1 MIFQHRS
8 AGSPSIDL
16 SAVLQLPPK
25 ILTKLFNFQGA
36 RIFFDGYQTFVL
48 KSFSEL
54 VREIEKKPKVSYL
67 SNYLIKENG
76 IKLLYLFWDWD
87 TKEVDIPSLID
98 RLKQLKTASLITETK
113 RGFHL
118 YVFLDDGSRI
128 PTSSE
133 KKLIAEALELEDP
146 DKQFKRR
153 IFTLARV
160 PGSYQNGFVV
170 RVIFAQNGR
179 FLKFEGEGYNEDYGK
194 PTPRP
199 ICPGIVED
207 ILSPNPSHFG
217 RFAFVAFLAAQGRSE
232 EDIMEIFRNLRPID
246 FNERMTEY
254 QIRHIV
260 ENAYHPPSCTTLRDM
275 GYCRDKCIFRKWR

>member
-1 MIFQHRS
+1 MSFQPHN

-118 YVFLDDGSRI
+118 YVFLDDESRI

-133 KKLIAEALELEDP
+133 KKIN
-146 DKQFKRR
+146 RR
-153 IFTLARV
+153 SIRAG
-160 PGSYQNGFVV
+160 GS
-170 RVIFAQNGR
+170 
-179 FLKFEGEGYNEDYGK
+179 
-194 PTPRP
+194 
-199 ICPGIVED
+199 
-207 ILSPNPSHFG
+207 
-217 RFAFVAFLAAQGRSE
+217 
-232 EDIMEIFRNLRPID
+232 
-246 FNERMTEY
+246 
-254 QIRHIV
+254 
-260 ENAYHPPSCTTLRDM
+260 
-275 GYCRDKCIFRKWR
+275 